1 MRKNATGFTLI
12 ELMIVV
18 AVVGILAAVAYPA
31 YTDYVKKARRS
42 DAQAN
47 MLDIQIKQERY
58 RGYNNNFASTA
69 ALLSAAG
76 LSITESSDYYSF
88 SFVSNDGWKST
99 YTIKADP
106 VNTASQHQE
115 CMNGSSDILT
125 LNQSNQHPGNDN
137 TLGNADDDDDCWQ
150 N

>member
-1 MRKNATGFTLI
+1 MKKSVTGFTLI

-47 MLDIQIKQERY
+47 MLDIQIKMARY
-58 RGYNNNFASTA
+58 RGYNNSYPSNATS
-69 ALLSAAG
+69 LSDESLAITTDDG
-76 LSITESSDYYSF
+76 YYLFSLSSVGTSS
-88 SFVSNDGWKST
+88 
-99 YTIKADP
+99 YTI
-106 VNTASQHQE
+106 TANPIDAKSQHQE
-115 CMNGSSDILT
+115 CVGGGSDNLT
-125 LNQSNQHPGNDN
+125 LDQSNVKTP
-137 TLGNADDDDDCWQ
+137 ADCWQ

>member
-1 MRKNATGFTLI
+1 MKKSVTGFTLI

-47 MLDIQIKQERY
+47 MLDIQIKAERY
-58 RGYNNNFASTA
+58 RGYENQYPIAASLA
-69 ALLSAAG
+69 ASDLTIDEGGNSD
-76 LSITESSDYYSF
+76 DYYTFTIVPSA
-88 SFVSNDGWKST
+88 SSPST
-99 YTIKADP
+99 HYTI
-106 VNTASQHQE
+106 TATAMTGKSQE
-115 CMNGSSDILT
+115 DDSGCASMT
-125 LNQSNQHPGNDN
+125 LDQSNSKAPTN
-137 TLGNADDDDDCWQ
+137 CWQ